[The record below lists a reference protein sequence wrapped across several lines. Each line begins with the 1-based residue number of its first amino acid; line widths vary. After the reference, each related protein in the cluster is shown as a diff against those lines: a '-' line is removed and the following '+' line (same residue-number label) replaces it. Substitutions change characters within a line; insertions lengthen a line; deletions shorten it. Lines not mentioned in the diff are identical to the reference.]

1 MAMALTRSR
10 AGARALANAFARD
23 ERGATMVEFSIVSM
37 VVFVL
42 MFGAMDWSRYFYN
55 RARLANAV
63 RRGALYA
70 ATVPSVDFDSATI
83 VTKTRA
89 SLLGS
94 ATEQAQG
101 TVAVTMTGT
110 EGTDERVQ
118 VIWSGFPLTAATKL
132 VMKANKVDS
141 VTAEFRREQP

>member
-1 MAMALTRSR
+1 MALTRSH

-23 ERGATMVEFSIVSM
+23 DRAATMVEFSLVSM

-70 ATVPSVDFDSATI
+70 ATVPSIDFDSATI
-83 VTKTRA
+83 VTRTRA
-89 SLLGS
+89 FLLGS
-94 ATEQAQG
+94 ATEQAKG
-101 TVAVTMTGT
+101 TVAVTLTGT
-110 EGTDERVQ
+110 EGVDQRVQ
-118 VIWSGFPLTAATKL
+118 VLWSGFPLTAATKL
-132 VMKANKVDS
+132 VMKADKVDS

>member
-1 MAMALTRSR
+1 
-10 AGARALANAFARD
+10 
-23 ERGATMVEFSIVSM
+23 M

-70 ATVPSVDFDSATI
+70 ATVPSVNFDSATI

-101 TVAVTMTGT
+101 TVAVTMTGA